1 MKYTIGQVVKTQ
13 LGMILP
19 VAVKIDKIEK
29 HDGVTVLTGTPV
41 DAPRCSKTPMPWL
54 TINGKVSFYG

>member
-19 VAVKIDKIEK
+19 VAVQVEKIERR
-29 HDGVTVLTGTPV
+29 DGATVLVGVPV
-41 DAPRCSKTPMPWL
+41 DAPGCSKTPMPWL